1 LFASVFLKTFNKK
14 PFLKF
19 HSILY
24 LTFSKNNIMKLPR
37 IVRVPKHQKFKYTPR
52 HYDPK
57 KEDLERRVEMAKG
70 QQGNSPEAAK
80 ARIKSQLRRGRNS
93 NPRLRKQLVFKSN
106 MLLLGIIVVLVIGL
120 FIMINVYLPEIMG

>member
-1 LFASVFLKTFNKK
+1 
-14 PFLKF
+14 
-19 HSILY
+19 
-24 LTFSKNNIMKLPR
+24 MKLPR
-37 IVRVPKHQKFKYTPR
+37 IVRVPKHHKFKYTPR

-57 KEDLERRVEMAKG
+57 KEDLERRIEIAKG

-106 MLLLGIIVVLVIGL
+106 MLLLGIIVVLVVGL
-120 FIMINVYLPEIMG
+120 FIMINVYLPEMMN

>member
-1 LFASVFLKTFNKK
+1 
-14 PFLKF
+14 
-19 HSILY
+19 
-24 LTFSKNNIMKLPR
+24 MKLPR

-57 KEDLERRVEMAKG
+57 KEDLERRIEIAKG
-70 QQGNSPEAAK
+70 KQGNSPEAAK

-106 MLLLGIIVVLVIGL
+106 MLLLGIIVVLVVGL